1 VTVVLDSSVTLARLY
16 TDEVT
21 AAVEEVFETVAE
33 TGAWVPAIWRLEVA
47 NGLQQGVLARRI
59 STRVRDESLADLEAF
74 EIVVDPETDRF
85 AWSSTLRLAERFRLT
100 LYDACYLEL
109 AQRRGL
115 ALASLDRKLR
125 AAARAL
131 NLTLFGI

>member
-1 VTVVLDSSVTLARLY
+1 M
-16 TDEVT
+16 
-21 AAVEEVFETVAE
+21 
-33 TGAWVPAIWRLEVA
+33 
-47 NGLQQGVLARRI
+47 
-59 STRVRDESLADLEAF
+59 ADLEAF